1 MTRRW
6 IIAWLALGS
15 LVTWARGAETGEP
28 PALQRFAFTE
38 PHMGTLFQIVL
49 FAPEAR
55 AAQSAASAAFARIAE
70 LNRLLSDYD
79 PASEVSR
86 LSRAPV
92 GTPVKIS
99 AELAALLQRSQTF
112 ARQSEG
118 AFDVTLGPMV
128 RQWREARKAG
138 RLPDVAAREEARRAS
153 GHTHLQLDATTSTVI
168 LNRAGMRIDLGGI
181 AKGYAADEA
190 LAVVKRH
197 GFPHAMVAASGD
209 LALGDPPPG
218 KQGWTVEVAPFGGTT
233 GMPLMLVIANAGV
246 STSGDTEQAVEISGV
261 RYSHIVDP
269 ATGLGLT
276 KPVAITVIAHDAT
289 ASDALAT
296 GCSVADAG
304 VIERLIAAQP
314 NAVRILHHQQK
325 PDGSVERT
333 LYGRDPAGL
342 VSRL

>member
-15 LVTWARGAETGEP
+15 LVTGVRAAATGDT

-49 FAPEAR
+49 FAPEAS
-55 AAQSAASAAFARIAE
+55 AAQAAASAAFARIAE
-70 LNRLLSDYD
+70 LNRLFSDYD
-79 PASEVSR
+79 PDSEVSR

-99 AELAALLQRSQTF
+99 PELAELLQRSQTV

-128 RQWREARKAG
+128 RQWREARKTG
-138 RLPDVAAREEARRAS
+138 LLPDPTAREEARQAT
-153 GHTHLQLDATTSTVI
+153 GHRYLQLDPVTSTVV
-168 LNRAGMRIDLGGI
+168 LARAGMRIDLGGI

-190 LAVVKRH
+190 LAVMKRR
-197 GFPHAMVAASGD
+197 GLPRAMVAASGD

-218 KQGWTVEVAPFGGTT
+218 KSGWTVEIAPFGRASDI
-233 GMPLMLVIANAGV
+233 PLTLVVANAGI
-246 STSGDTEQAVEISGV
+246 STSGDTEQAVEIGGV

-276 KPVAITVIAHDAT
+276 KPVAVSVIARDAT
-289 ASDALAT
+289 TSDALAT
-296 GCSVADAG
+296 ACSVADG
-304 VIERLIAAQP
+304 LVIERLIAAQTD
-314 NAVRILHHQQK
+314 AVRILHHQ
-325 PDGSVERT
+325 PRSDGSVERT